1 MFIFYYFIIYKLN
14 EKFLKKNHAF
24 LILSKKMIKKIKTV
38 NENCKKNRKNI
49 RFMIRKSEK

>member
-14 EKFLKKNHAF
+14 EKFLKKNHTF